1 VIDLSCLPAEVHA
14 FLQQNNITPLDYADG
29 SALSGP
35 AALGADVTSIAA
47 IDGGPSWVAFPGFW
61 GELEYLKGPPP
72 VGLLPP
78 IGTSPVGPAY
88 HTVWINPLGVLA
100 GWPSG

>member
-1 VIDLSCLPAEVHA
+1 VIDLSCLPADVHA
-14 FLQQNNITPLDYADG
+14 FLQANNIHPLDYADG

-47 IDGGPSWVAFPGFW
+47 INGGPSWVAFPGFW

-78 IGTSPVGPAY
+78 IGASPVGPAY
-88 HTVWINPLGVLA
+88 HTVWINPLATLA
-100 GWPSG
+100 SWPSG